1 MKTIDLVNS
10 EGPILVLSYDPST
23 KLFYLT
29 DEYYKELVKFTRT
42 ALTLFLQGAIVI
54 HDSKGR
60 EWDFPKVPAGM
71 RIHPEKLMDFLGM
84 C

>member
-1 MKTIDLVNS
+1 MKVIDLVKS

-29 DEYYKELVKFTRT
+29 DEYHKELVKLTRA
-42 ALTLFLQGAIVI
+42 ALTLFLQGDIVI

-60 EWDFPKVPAGM
+60 EWDFPKVPADM
-71 RIHPEKLMDFLGM
+71 RIRSEKLMDFLGM
-84 C
+84 Y